1 MPVTA
6 VELLRHRRHWIF
18 DLDGTLTVS
27 AHDFEHMRREL
38 GLEPQAP
45 ILEALHAMPEEQAA
59 PLWQKLN
66 ELEFHY
72 AGKASLM
79 HGADRLL
86 QLLHQRDCRLAILTR
101 NTMPVVEQTL
111 RACAI
116 DHFFPFEHIL
126 DRDSCIPKPSPDG
139 INRLLEMWQADA
151 DDSVM
156 VGDFLYDLEAGRNA
170 GVATIHLDT
179 RGDVDWSAYTDLR
192 VENLGEVLRYLVG
205 DG

>member
-1 MPVTA
+1 M
-6 VELLRHRRHWIF
+6 ELFRHRRHWIF

-38 GLEPQAP
+38 GLAPQAP
-45 ILEALHAMPEEQAA
+45 ILEALQAMPEDAAA
-59 PLWQKLN
+59 PLWEKLN

-79 HGADRLL
+79 QGADQLL
-86 QLLHQRDCRLAILTR
+86 QTLHDSECRLAILTR
-101 NTMPVVEQTL
+101 NTMPVVNHTL

-116 DHFFPFEHIL
+116 DHFFPLEHIL
-126 DRDSCIPKPSPDG
+126 DRDSCAPKPSPDG
-139 INRLLEMWQADA
+139 INQLLQMWQASA

-156 VGDFLYDLEAGRNA
+156 VGDYLFDLEAGRNA

-192 VENLGEVLRYLVG
+192 VENLGQIRDFLQT
-205 DG
+205 